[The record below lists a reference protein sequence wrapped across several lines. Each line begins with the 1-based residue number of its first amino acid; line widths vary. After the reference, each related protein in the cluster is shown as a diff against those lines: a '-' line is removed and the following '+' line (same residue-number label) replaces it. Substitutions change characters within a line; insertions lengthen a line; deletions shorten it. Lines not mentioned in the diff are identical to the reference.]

1 MNYLNQINRNKFIY
15 TILLSAFFVFTSCEQ
30 ESMEGEIVNLEK
42 TLFLTEADCATDC
55 LDPEGPYVAGSD
67 LVNQTWGGKGKHE
80 KTVSYTAYNTPT
92 HFIIEVYYERNND
105 NTSDLIRAIALDET
119 QEELDVESGSTTVFE
134 FDLPN
139 NWEACD
145 IVDFDIR
152 QEGQGSPIDLSG
164 DYSLF
169 SFCGCEED
177 FYYEENADGSYTF
190 IYTADENLGNAEVKF
205 TTPHITDFEAL
216 DGKEY
221 TSNPGQG
228 NGSNTVLTW
237 TGDITMCEEI
247 TFTLALDADC
257 SQNNAGFATVFS
269 DFKVNDDSKKGETGN
284 IKVDCN

>member
-1 MNYLNQINRNKFIY
+1 MNFLNQINRNKFIY
-15 TILLSAFFVFTSCEQ
+15 AILLSAFFVFTSCEQ
-30 ESMEGEIVNLEK
+30 ESMEGEMVNLEK
-42 TLFLTEADCATDC
+42 MLFLTGADCATDC
-55 LDPEGPYVAGSD
+55 LEPEGPYVAGSD
-67 LVNQTWGGKGKHE
+67 ITNQLWAGGKHE
-80 KTVSYTAYNTPT
+80 KIVSYTVYNTPT
-92 HFIIEVYYERNND
+92 HFMVEVYYERNNGKA
-105 NTSDLIRAIALDET
+105 SDLLRATAFNEV
-119 QEELDVESGSTTVFE
+119 QEAFTVESGSTTVFE
-134 FDLPN
+134 FDLQN

-145 IVDFDIR
+145 IVDFEIR

-177 FYYEENADGSYTF
+177 FNYEENADGSYTF
-190 IYTADENLGNAEVKF
+190 IYTADENLENAEVKF
-205 TTPHITDFEAL
+205 TTPHITGFEAL

-221 TSNPGQG
+221 SSNPGQG

-247 TFTLALDADC
+247 TFTLAFDADC

-284 IKVDCN
+284 IKVICE